1 MNNTRVFGSQPGP
14 APAHRPGR
22 GHRGGGRAPLAL
34 ALALALA
41 AGCRD
46 RGPARKTPD
55 PGRRSLAG
63 STGDGGP
70 APSPPRG
77 LRPPVALPP
86 VLASPEQLGPPGG
99 ANVGSLPAGTPT
111 AADERHGP
119 PRTLRVSIEGEPA
132 HLNPLLDLEAT
143 AAQMIV
149 GTVYEPLLTCTSDGE
164 YRPALADGWQLSPD
178 GLRLTF
184 HLRPGV
190 RWHDGHL
197 LSVYDVQASLEP
209 LLHQSASGPEI
220 LRASLADVATVEVLA
235 DRMVRLGL
243 KRPSGFVLGAL
254 CDVAILP
261 DHVLHGPTA
270 DPGLLARQPI
280 GTGPFRFAGWERGKR
295 ARLVRSGAYW
305 GTPALLDELIFE
317 LDPDG
322 ARALGRTR
330 RGEIDV
336 LLRVLP
342 IHFPDEVDAVTLHG
356 KLSLWRLTPA
366 HWAYVAVNHRRPP
379 LDDPAFRRGLS
390 ALWDRERFA
399 RDLHHGLAH
408 PIGAPPYG
416 GREASEVRL
425 APAGAGPAA
434 GTFEAAGYRDG
445 DADGVRD
452 RDGAPIRLTLL
463 LAAGSRGAAS
473 EAHAFVLEARR
484 AGILVDTVALEP
496 SALMAR
502 VRKADFDLAL
512 LLWEGRPD
520 EDPTALFG
528 STGAFN
534 QSGYRSAE
542 VDGLLDGLRAAPD
555 ARARQPI
562 GRQLATVLARD
573 QPVLFLYDFD
583 RLILVA
589 SRVHDLAGVGDR
601 VDFSRAWVDP

>member
-1 MNNTRVFGSQPGP
+1 
-14 APAHRPGR
+14 
-22 GHRGGGRAPLAL
+22 
-34 ALALALA
+34 
-41 AGCRD
+41 
-46 RGPARKTPD
+46 
-55 PGRRSLAG
+55 
-63 STGDGGP
+63 
-70 APSPPRG
+70 
-77 LRPPVALPP
+77 
-86 VLASPEQLGPPGG
+86 
-99 ANVGSLPAGTPT
+99 
-111 AADERHGP
+111 
-119 PRTLRVSIEGEPA
+119 VSIEGEPA

-143 AAQMIV
+143 AGQMIV
-149 GTVYEPLLTCTSDGE
+149 GTVYEPLLTCTSGGE

-197 LSVYDVQASLEP
+197 LNVYDVQASLEP
-209 LLHQSASGPEI
+209 LLRPSASGPEI

-235 DRMVRLGL
+235 DRMVRLDL
-243 KRPSGFVLGAL
+243 KRPSGFILGAL

-261 DHVLHGPTA
+261 DHLLHGPTA
-270 DPGLLARQPI
+270 DPGLLSRQPI

-295 ARLVRSGAYW
+295 ARLIRSSTYW
-305 GTPALLDELIFE
+305 GRPALLDELVFE
-317 LDPDG
+317 IDSDG
-322 ARALGRTR
+322 ARALARTR
-330 RGEIDV
+330 RGEVDV

-379 LDDPAFRRGLS
+379 LEAPAFRRALS

-399 RDLHHGLAH
+399 HDLHHELAH
-408 PIGAPPYG
+408 PIDAPPHG
-416 GREASEVRL
+416 GPAASEIRPP
-425 APAGAGPAA
+425 PAGAGAEAGAA
-434 GTFEAAGYRDG
+434 VAVRTLEAAGYRDG

-452 RDGAPIRLTLL
+452 RNGVPIRLALL
-463 LAAGSRGAAS
+463 LTAGSRGAAS

-484 AGILVDTVALEP
+484 AGILIDTVALEP

-512 LLWEGRPD
+512 LLWEGRSD

-534 QSGYRSAE
+534 QAGYRSVE
-542 VDGLLDGLRAAPD
+542 VDGILDALRAAPD

-562 GRQLATVLARD
+562 DRQLATVLARD
-573 QPVLFLYDFD
+573 QPVLFLYAFD

>member
-1 MNNTRVFGSQPGP
+1 MSNPSDRPSAPGLP
-14 APAHRPGR
+14 AP
-22 GHRGGGRAPLAL
+22 
-34 ALALALA
+34 
-41 AGCRD
+41 
-46 RGPARKTPD
+46 
-55 PGRRSLAG
+55 
-63 STGDGGP
+63 
-70 APSPPRG
+70 
-77 LRPPVALPP
+77 
-86 VLASPEQLGPPGG
+86 GPPG
-99 ANVGSLPAGTPT
+99 
-111 AADERHGP
+111 ADERRGP

-143 AAQMIV
+143 AAQMIM
-149 GTVYEPLLTCTSDGE
+149 GTVYEPLLTCTSGGE

-178 GLRLTF
+178 GLHLTF

-190 RWHDGHL
+190 RWHDGRL
-197 LSVYDVQASLEP
+197 LEVYDVQASLEP
-209 LLHQSASGPEI
+209 LLRQGGSSLEI

-235 DRMVRLGL
+235 DRHVRLGL

-270 DPGLLARQPI
+270 DPGLLSRQPI

-295 ARLVRSGAYW
+295 ARLVRSSTYW
-305 GTPALLDELIFE
+305 GTPALLDELVFE

-366 HWAYVAVNHRRPP
+366 RWAYVAVNHRRPP
-379 LDDPAFRRGLS
+379 LEDPAFRRALS

-408 PIGAPPYG
+408 PIGAPPLG
-416 GREASEVRL
+416 GDRAASEVGP
-425 APAGAGPAA
+425 APAGAGAA
-434 GTFEAAGYRDG
+434 AAILEAAGYRDG

-520 EDPTALFG
+520 EDPTTLFG

-534 QSGYRSAE
+534 QGGYRSAE
-542 VDGLLDGLRAAPD
+542 VDGILEALRAAPD

-562 GRQLATVLARD
+562 DRQLAAVLARD
-573 QPVLFLYDFD
+573 QPVLFLYTFD